1 MSQHSILPPRRAAFA
16 FVFVTVLLDM
26 FAIGIIIPVL
36 PNLIEDFMGG
46 DTAEAAGIYGVFVT
60 AWALM
65 QFFFSPI
72 LGSLSDRFGRRKVIL
87 VSNFGLGLDYI
98 LMALAPSLG
107 WLFVGR
113 IISGITSASV
123 STAGAYIADVTPP
136 AQRASK
142 FGLLGAAFGFGFVVG
157 PALGGVLG
165 DVDPRL
171 PFWVAAGFSLTNAMY
186 GLFVLP
192 ESLAPENRSPFS
204 WRKANPIGALKL
216 LRSHRELWGL
226 ASVGF
231 LSNLAHVALPA
242 TAVLYMG
249 YRYGWSIKQV
259 GLLLAVAGVC
269 QVIIQ
274 AGFVGRVVRALGERR
289 TMILGLSGGALGFFI
304 QGIATSPP
312 IYILGVVTMSLW
324 GFFNPAL
331 QGSMTRLVRQNEQ
344 GQLQGANS
352 SLMGIA
358 NMVGPLIFAYVF
370 ATFIAHREWHI
381 PGAAFLLSAT
391 LLTAGMVLVTRIT
404 RSQAPEVHAADSSGN
419 GVDSKQKEQS
429 ASGF

>member
-1 MSQHSILPPRRAAFA
+1 MSQSSLFAPRRAAFA
-16 FVFVTVLLDM
+16 FVFVTVMLDM

-46 DTAEAAGIYGVFVT
+46 DTAEAAEIYGVFVT

-87 VSNFGLGLDYI
+87 LSNFGLGLDYV
-98 LMALAPSLG
+98 LMALAPTIG

-123 STAGAYIADVTPP
+123 ATAGAYIADVTPP
-136 AQRASK
+136 EQRASR

-157 PALGGVLG
+157 PALGGLLG
-165 DVDPRL
+165 DIDPRL
-171 PFWVAAGFSLTNAMY
+171 PFWVAAGFSLANAMY

-192 ESLAPENRSPFS
+192 ESLPPEKRSTFS
-204 WRKANPIGALKL
+204 WRKANPVGALRL

-249 YRYGWSIKQV
+249 YRYDWSIKQV

-269 QVIIQ
+269 QVIVQ
-274 AGFVGRVVRALGERR
+274 AGLVGRAVRRFGERR
-289 TMILGLSGGALGFFI
+289 TMILGLGGGALGFFI

-312 IYILGVVTMSLW
+312 IYVLGVVTMSIW

-331 QGSMTRLVRQNEQ
+331 QGSMTRLVHPGEQ

-358 NMVGPLIFAYVF
+358 NMLGPMIFAQVF
-370 ATFIAHREWHI
+370 ATFIAHREWHV
-381 PGAAFLLSAT
+381 PGAAFLLSSA
-391 LLTAGMVLVTRIT
+391 LLVAGTSIVIRVTRAQ
-404 RSQAPEVHAADSSGN
+404 RLAVDDEAALSRVGEPVERRPS
-419 GVDSKQKEQS
+419 
-429 ASGF
+429 

>member
-1 MSQHSILPPRRAAFA
+1 MTATSALQPRRAAFA

-46 DTAEAAGIYGVFVT
+46 NTASAAAIYGVFGT

-65 QFFFSPI
+65 QFIFSPV

-87 VSNFGLGLDYI
+87 LSNVGLGLDYV
-98 LMALAPSLG
+98 LMALAPTIG

-113 IISGITSASV
+113 ILSGITSASV

-136 AQRASK
+136 EQRASK

-157 PALGGVLG
+157 PALGGILG
-165 DVDPRL
+165 KVDPRL
-171 PFWVAAGFSLTNAMY
+171 PFWVAASFSLANALY

-192 ESLAPENRSPFS
+192 ESLPPEKRQTFS
-204 WRKANPIGALKL
+204 WRKANPVGAFQL
-216 LRSHRELWGL
+216 LRSHHELWGL
-226 ASVGF
+226 ASVSF

-249 YRYGWSIKQV
+249 YRYGWDTSQV
-259 GLLLAVAGVC
+259 GLLLALAGVC
-269 QVIIQ
+269 QIIVQ
-274 AGFVGRVVRALGERR
+274 AGLVSRVVRKLGERR
-289 TMILGLSGGALGFFI
+289 TMILGLFGGALGFFI
-304 QGIATSPP
+304 QGVANSPP
-312 IYILGVVTMSLW
+312 MYIAGVVTMCIW

-331 QGSMTRLVRQNEQ
+331 QGSMTRLVGPTEQ

-358 NMVGPLIFAYVF
+358 NMIGPMIFTQVF
-370 ATFIAHREWHI
+370 AAFIAHREWHV
-381 PGAAFLLSAT
+381 PGAAFLLSAA
-391 LLTAGMVLVTRIT
+391 LLCTGALLVMRVTRMQLAQSEVAVVAKNDVGEAANT
-404 RSQAPEVHAADSSGN
+404 RRSI
-419 GVDSKQKEQS
+419 
-429 ASGF
+429 

>member
-1 MSQHSILPPRRAAFA
+1 MSQSSILAPRRAAFA

-46 DTAEAAGIYGVFVT
+46 NTADAAAIYGVFGT

-65 QFFFSPI
+65 QFIFSPI

-87 VSNFGLGLDYI
+87 LSNLGLGLDYI
-98 LMALAPSLG
+98 LMALAPSVG

-136 AQRASK
+136 EQRASK

-157 PALGGVLG
+157 PALGGMLG
-165 DVDPRL
+165 DIDPRL
-171 PFWVAAGFSLTNAMY
+171 PFWVAASFSLTNALY

-192 ESLAPENRSPFS
+192 ESLPPERRSTFS
-204 WRKANPIGALKL
+204 WRKANPVGALRL

-226 ASVGF
+226 ATVSF

-249 YRYGWSIKQV
+249 YRYDWTIKQV

-269 QVIIQ
+269 QIIVQ
-274 AGFVGRVVRALGERR
+274 AGLVARVVRAFGERR
-289 TMILGLSGGALGFFI
+289 TMFLGLCGGALGFFI
-304 QGIATSPP
+304 QGIASSAPF
-312 IYILGVVTMSLW
+312 YIFGVVTMCIW
-324 GFFNPAL
+324 GFLNPAL
-331 QGSMTRLVRQNEQ
+331 QGSMTRLVRPNEQ

-358 NMVGPLIFAYVF
+358 NMVGPLIFAQVF
-370 ATFIAHREWHI
+370 ATFIAHREWHV
-381 PGAAFLLSAT
+381 PGAAFLLSSALLIAGVLT
-391 LLTAGMVLVTRIT
+391 LFRIT
-404 RSQAPEVHAADSSGN
+404 RAQAHDAGDGGKAEGAVE
-419 GVDSKQKEQS
+419 KERS
-429 ASGF
+429 ASAGL

>member
-1 MSQHSILPPRRAAFA
+1 MPQPSILAPRRAAFA

-46 DTAEAAGIYGVFVT
+46 NTADAAEIYGVFVT
-60 AWALM
+60 AWAFM

-87 VSNFGLGLDYI
+87 LSNFGLGLDYI
-98 LMALAPSLG
+98 LMALAPAIS

-123 STAGAYIADVTPP
+123 ATAGAYIADVTPP
-136 AQRASK
+136 EQRASK
-142 FGLLGAAFGFGFVVG
+142 FGMLGAAFGFGFVVG

-171 PFWVAAGFSLTNAMY
+171 PFWVAASFSLTNAMY

-192 ESLAPENRSPFS
+192 ESLPPERRSPFS
-204 WRKANPIGALKL
+204 WRKANPVGALRL

-226 ASVGF
+226 ASVSF

-249 YRYGWSIKQV
+249 YRFDWTIKQV
-259 GLLLAVAGVC
+259 GLLLAVAGIG
-269 QVIIQ
+269 QIIVQ
-274 AGFVGRVVRALGERR
+274 AGLVGRVVRAFGERR

-304 QGIATSPP
+304 QGIASSPP
-312 IYILGVVTMSLW
+312 VYVLGVVTMCAW
-324 GFFNPAL
+324 GFLNPAL
-331 QGSMTRLVRQNEQ
+331 QGLMTRLVRPNEQ

-352 SLMGIA
+352 SLMGIS
-358 NMVGPLIFAYVF
+358 NMVGPLIFAQVF
-370 ATFIAHREWHI
+370 ATFIGHREWHV
-381 PGAAFLLSAT
+381 PGAAFLLSSALLVAGIAVAT
-391 LLTAGMVLVTRIT
+391 RVTR
-404 RSQAPEVHAADSSGN
+404 ANVHELA
-419 GVDSKQKEQS
+419 E
-429 ASGF
+429 ASGSAETH

>member
-1 MSQHSILPPRRAAFA
+1 MSQSSLFAPRRAAFA
-16 FVFVTVLLDM
+16 FVFVTVMLDM

-46 DTAEAAGIYGVFVT
+46 DTAEAAEIYGVFVT
-60 AWALM
+60 VWALM
-65 QFFFSPI
+65 QFIFSPI

-87 VSNFGLGLDYI
+87 LSNFGLGLDYV
-98 LMALAPSLG
+98 LMALAPTIG

-123 STAGAYIADVTPP
+123 ATAGAYIADVTPP
-136 AQRASK
+136 EQRASK

-157 PALGGVLG
+157 PALGGLLG
-165 DVDPRL
+165 DIDPRL
-171 PFWVAAGFSLTNAMY
+171 PFWVAAGFSLANAMY

-192 ESLAPENRSPFS
+192 ESLPPEKRSTFS
-204 WRKANPIGALKL
+204 WRKANPVGALRL

-249 YRYGWSIKQV
+249 YRYDWSIKQV

-269 QVIIQ
+269 QVIVQ
-274 AGFVGRVVRALGERR
+274 AGLVGRAVRRFGERR
-289 TMILGLSGGALGFFI
+289 TMILGLGGGALGFFI

-312 IYILGVVTMSLW
+312 IYVLGVVTMSIW

-331 QGSMTRLVRQNEQ
+331 QGSMTRLVHPGEQ

-358 NMVGPLIFAYVF
+358 NMLGPMIFAQVF
-370 ATFIAHREWHI
+370 ATFIAHREWHV
-381 PGAAFLLSAT
+381 PGAAFLLSSA
-391 LLTAGMVLVTRIT
+391 LLVAGTSIVIRVTRAQ
-404 RSQAPEVHAADSSGN
+404 RLAVDDEAALSRVGEPVERRPS
-419 GVDSKQKEQS
+419 
-429 ASGF
+429 

>member
-1 MSQHSILPPRRAAFA
+1 MTATSALQPRRAAFA

-46 DTAEAAGIYGVFVT
+46 NTASAAAIYGVFGT

-65 QFFFSPI
+65 QFIFSPV

-87 VSNFGLGLDYI
+87 LSNVGLGLDYV
-98 LMALAPSLG
+98 LMALAPTIG

-113 IISGITSASV
+113 ILSGITSASV

-136 AQRASK
+136 EQRASK

-157 PALGGVLG
+157 PALGGILG
-165 DVDPRL
+165 KIDPRL
-171 PFWVAAGFSLTNAMY
+171 PFWVAASFSLANALY

-192 ESLAPENRSPFS
+192 ESLPPEKRQTFS
-204 WRKANPIGALKL
+204 WRKANPVGAFRL
-216 LRSHRELWGL
+216 LRSHHELWGL
-226 ASVGF
+226 ASVSF

-249 YRYGWSIKQV
+249 YRYGWDTSQV
-259 GLLLAVAGVC
+259 GLLLALAGVC
-269 QVIIQ
+269 QIIVQ
-274 AGFVGRVVRALGERR
+274 AGLVSRVVRKLGERR
-289 TMILGLSGGALGFFI
+289 TMILGLFGGALGFFI
-304 QGIATSPP
+304 QGVANSPP
-312 IYILGVVTMSLW
+312 MYIAGVVTMCIW

-331 QGSMTRLVRQNEQ
+331 QGSMTRLVGPTEQ

-358 NMVGPLIFAYVF
+358 NMIGPMIFTQVF
-370 ATFIAHREWHI
+370 AAFIAHREWHV
-381 PGAAFLLSAT
+381 PGAAFLLSAA
-391 LLTAGMVLVTRIT
+391 LLCTGALLVMRVTRMQLAQSEVAVVAKNDVGEAANT
-404 RSQAPEVHAADSSGN
+404 RRSI
-419 GVDSKQKEQS
+419 
-429 ASGF
+429 

>member
-1 MSQHSILPPRRAAFA
+1 
-16 FVFVTVLLDM
+16 VFVTVLLDM

-46 DTAEAAGIYGVFVT
+46 NTASAAAIYGVFGT

-65 QFFFSPI
+65 QFIFSPV

-87 VSNFGLGLDYI
+87 LSNVGLGLDYV
-98 LMALAPSLG
+98 LMALAPTIG

-113 IISGITSASV
+113 ILSGITSASV

-136 AQRASK
+136 EQRASK

-157 PALGGVLG
+157 PALGGILG
-165 DVDPRL
+165 KVDPRL
-171 PFWVAAGFSLTNAMY
+171 PFWVAASFSLANALY

-192 ESLAPENRSPFS
+192 ESLPPEKRQTFS
-204 WRKANPIGALKL
+204 WRKANPVGAFRL
-216 LRSHRELWGL
+216 LRSHHELWGL
-226 ASVGF
+226 ASVSF

-249 YRYGWSIKQV
+249 YRYGWDTSQV
-259 GLLLAVAGVC
+259 GLLLALAGVC
-269 QVIIQ
+269 QIIVQ
-274 AGFVGRVVRALGERR
+274 AGLVSRVVRKLGERR
-289 TMILGLSGGALGFFI
+289 TMILGLFGGALGFFI
-304 QGIATSPP
+304 QGVANSPP
-312 IYILGVVTMSLW
+312 MYIAGVVTMCIW

-331 QGSMTRLVRQNEQ
+331 QGSMTRLVGPTEQ

-358 NMVGPLIFAYVF
+358 NMIGPMIFTQVF
-370 ATFIAHREWHI
+370 AAFIAHREWHV
-381 PGAAFLLSAT
+381 PGAAFLLSAA
-391 LLTAGMVLVTRIT
+391 LLCTGALLVMRVTRMQLAQSEVAVVAKNDVGEAANT
-404 RSQAPEVHAADSSGN
+404 RRSI
-419 GVDSKQKEQS
+419 
-429 ASGF
+429 

>member
-1 MSQHSILPPRRAAFA
+1 MPQHSILAPRRAAFA

-46 DTAEAAGIYGVFVT
+46 NTADAAEIYGVFVT
-60 AWALM
+60 AWAFM

-87 VSNFGLGLDYI
+87 LSNFGLGLDYI
-98 LMALAPSLG
+98 LMALAPAIS

-123 STAGAYIADVTPP
+123 ATAGAYIADVTPP
-136 AQRASK
+136 EQRASK

-171 PFWVAAGFSLTNAMY
+171 PFWVAASFSLTNAMY

-192 ESLAPENRSPFS
+192 ESLPPERRSPFS
-204 WRKANPIGALKL
+204 WRKANPVGALRL
-216 LRSHRELWGL
+216 LRSHRELWGF
-226 ASVGF
+226 ASVSF

-249 YRYGWSIKQV
+249 YRFDWTIKQV
-259 GLLLAVAGVC
+259 GLLLAVAGIG
-269 QVIIQ
+269 QIIVQ
-274 AGFVGRVVRALGERR
+274 AGLVGRVVRAFGERR
-289 TMILGLSGGALGFFI
+289 TMILGLTGGALGFFI
-304 QGIATSPP
+304 QGIASSPP
-312 IYILGVVTMSLW
+312 VYVLGVVTMCAW
-324 GFFNPAL
+324 GFLNPAL
-331 QGSMTRLVRQNEQ
+331 QGLMTRLVRPNEQ

-358 NMVGPLIFAYVF
+358 NMVGPLIFAQVF
-370 ATFIAHREWHI
+370 ATFIGHREWHV
-381 PGAAFLLSAT
+381 PGAAFLLSST
-391 LLTAGMVLVTRIT
+391 LLVAGIVLATRVTR
-404 RSQAPEVHAADSSGN
+404 SSVHELA
-419 GVDSKQKEQS
+419 E
-429 ASGF
+429 ASGSAETH